1 MQNNSNAFAETNTKR
16 KNENNSTGDN
26 FNSFTLIK
34 RLNKAPYQAEL
45 YLTLF
50 LSVQIN

>member
-1 MQNNSNAFAETNTKR
+1 MDAIAATHIKW